1 MLTPSETSYFSTPAA
16 GLDPR
21 LFRNGKLDA
30 SIRSAI
36 LQLLLNHLN
45 TRYTGAEGWSKAW
58 LAGSGVSYQ
67 WAAQREPGDLDCLVG
82 VNFPRF
88 RESNRAFVGL
98 SDKEIASMMNEEF
111 REFLQPKTELF
122 LGTFE
127 LTFYVNPT
135 ATDITTIKP
144 YAAYSITDDNWTV
157 PPSPMTPEV
166 DPAWE
171 AATERD
177 RMGAIDILTRYIS
190 AKNLFDSATN
200 EAVKANA
207 RASMRAAMSQGITLY
222 DTIHSERSNAFG
234 PNGAGYGDYTN
245 YRWQAGKRSGVVQAL
260 RGLKKKLERET
271 AEFSQK
277 AYGTSDFP
285 DTQTLVRRA
294 ATAHR

>member
-1 MLTPSETSYFSTPAA
+1 VLTPSETSYFSTPAA

-21 LFRNGKLDA
+21 LFRNGKLD
-30 SIRSAI
+30 SSVRSAV

-45 TRYTGAEGWSKAW
+45 SRYTAAEGWSKAW

-88 RESNRAFVGL
+88 REANTVFAGL
-98 SDKEIASMMNEEF
+98 SDKEIAAMMNEEF
-111 REFLQPKTELF
+111 REFLQPRTELF
-122 LGTFE
+122 RGAFE

-135 ATDITTIKP
+135 ATDIRVIKP
-144 YAAYSITDDNWTV
+144 YAAYSVTDDNWTV
-157 PPSPMTPEV
+157 PPSPVTPEV

-177 RMGAIDILTRYIS
+177 RMGAIDVLTRYIS
-190 AKNLFDSATN
+190 AKTLFESATN
-200 EAVKANA
+200 EAVRANA
-207 RASMRAAMSQGITLY
+207 RAAMRTAMSQGITLY
-222 DTIHSERSNAFG
+222 DSIHNERSKAFSPEG
-234 PNGAGYGDYTN
+234 SGYADYTN

-260 RGLKKKLERET
+260 RGIKKKLEAET
-271 AEFSQK
+271 AEFAQK
-277 AYGTSDFP
+277 TYGTAEFP

-294 ATAHR
+294 ATARR